1 MNDEKQSEGSE
12 SALSGVGK
20 ASEASDGVLSGVGK
34 ASEASASVLLND
46 WKQSEGSESALSGDR
61 KQSEASESV
70 LSGDGKQS
78 ETSESVLSGDGK
90 QSETTESIL
99 LSAVIK
105 SGVSG
110 CALSVAG
117 REFAGLFA
125 RLSLAVRLSA
135 AVSGVLPPADKKST
149 HGVGMVSVRG
159 YAEIKFSVRV
169 LDKER
174 DDDERCTIHKW
185 GGAN

>member
-1 MNDEKQSEGSE
+1 M
-12 SALSGVGK
+12 
-20 ASEASDGVLSGVGK
+20 
-34 ASEASASVLLND
+34 
-46 WKQSEGSESALSGDR
+46 SGDW
-61 KQSEASESV
+61 
-70 LSGDGKQS
+70 KQS
-78 ETSESVLSGDGK
+78 ETSESVLSGDRKVSEASDSVLSGDGK
-90 QSETTESIL
+90 QSEASESIL

-125 RLSLAVRLSA
+125 RLSLAVRFSA
-135 AVSGVLPPADKKST
+135 AVSDGLPSADKKSA
-149 HGVGMVSVRG
+149 HGVGMASVRG

-185 GGAN
+185 GVLIDVFFQSRRLSSWKEV

>member
-1 MNDEKQSEGSE
+1 M
-12 SALSGVGK
+12 
-20 ASEASDGVLSGVGK
+20 
-34 ASEASASVLLND
+34 
-46 WKQSEGSESALSGDR
+46 SGDW
-61 KQSEASESV
+61 
-70 LSGDGKQS
+70 KQS
-78 ETSESVLSGDGK
+78 ETSESVLSGDRKVSEASDSVLSGDGK
-90 QSETTESIL
+90 QSEASESIL

-117 REFAGLFA
+117 REFAGLFV

-135 AVSGVLPPADKKST
+135 AVSGGLPSADKKSA
-149 HGVGMVSVRG
+149 HGVGMASVRG

-185 GGAN
+185 RGY